1 MHTHFNAYVLWIPY
15 RVCFSDT
22 KTKKNCF
29 VLLPDKLSREE
40 EECNA
45 QRWQTCARISFFYFF
60 FGEKWKWSNENVPR
74 TCTAWNCAAEI
85 EGDNEITACLNG
97 NEWWRKS
104 NLEQNHTHKLDSQQF
119 ILFLFSSNTYLH
131 DFLRKWCGT
140 KNVQQTKSYTQNNR
154 KATKKA
160 ITTTTAH
167 SSTEVEPK
175 WIIYGIKI

>member
-1 MHTHFNAYVLWIPY
+1 MRTFYEFHIVYVFPIRKQKNVSFIFLTNSAERKKSETHN
-15 RVCFSDT
+15 D
-22 KTKKNCF
+22 
-29 VLLPDKLSREE
+29 DKHVREFLSF
-40 EECNA
+40 
-45 QRWQTCARISFFYFF
+45 I

-74 TCTAWNCAAEI
+74 TCTAWNCAAEF

-140 KNVQQTKSYTQNNR
+140 KNVQQTKSCTQNNR

-160 ITTTTAH
+160 TTTTTAH

-175 WIIYGIKI
+175 WIIYGIKV